1 MSWRLTVRAGS
12 RVQHSEAATLEDA
25 LGAVRER
32 LATLEPTARRGPANA
47 LFREIPSEQQV
58 AARLELRGPRRGPAA
73 RRGGVDLRGDGS
85 LAAWTGRV
93 SKRELAA
100 ERGEDAVAALGRAL
114 GG

>member
-12 RVQHSEAATLEDA
+12 RVQRSEAATLEDA
-25 LGAVRER
+25 LGTVRER
-32 LATLEPTARRGPANA
+32 LSALEPTARRGPANA
-47 LFREIPSEQQV
+47 LFREIAPGEQV
-58 AARLELRGPRRGPAA
+58 AARLELRGPRRGPAT
-73 RRGGVDLRGDGS
+73 RRGGLDLRGDGS

-93 SKRELAA
+93 SKRELSA

>member
-1 MSWRLTVRAGS
+1 MTPDWRLTVRAGS
-12 RVQHSEAATLEDA
+12 RVERAETATLEDA
-25 LGAVRER
+25 LGALRER
-32 LATLEPTARRGPANA
+32 LTALEPTARRGPANA
-47 LFREIPSEQQV
+47 LFRDIAPGEQV
-58 AARLELRGPRRGPAA
+58 AARLELRGPRR

-114 GG
+114 SR

>member
-1 MSWRLTVRAGS
+1 LTPDWRLTVRAGS
-12 RVQHSEAATLEDA
+12 RVERAETATLEDA
-25 LGAVRER
+25 LGALRER
-32 LATLEPTARRGPANA
+32 LTALEPTARRGPANA
-47 LFREIPSEQQV
+47 LFRDIAPGEQV
-58 AARLELRGPRRGPAA
+58 AARLELRGPRR

-114 GG
+114 SR